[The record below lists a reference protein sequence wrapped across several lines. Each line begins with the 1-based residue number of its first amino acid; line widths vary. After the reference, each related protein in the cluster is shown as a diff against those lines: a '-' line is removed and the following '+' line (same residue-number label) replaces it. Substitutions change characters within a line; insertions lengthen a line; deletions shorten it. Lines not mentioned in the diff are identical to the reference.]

1 MLVLF
6 ITKERININF
16 FLQVSQDMGIDAPV
30 PISAKL
36 GDFNNIFCRIVS
48 SAERPH
54 LSIPETEVGR
64 SRKQYH
70 RLVKSSVTFVSG
82 ISNP

>member
-1 MLVLF
+1 
-6 ITKERININF
+6 
-16 FLQVSQDMGIDAPV
+16 MGIDAPV

-36 GDFNNIFCRIVS
+36 GDFNNIFRRIVG
-48 SAERPH
+48 SAENPH

-70 RLVKSSVTFVSG
+70 RLVKSSVTVVSG
-82 ISNP
+82 SISITAEFFFLKNYF